1 MPRKKDRRPVDG
13 EVFSLD
19 IPFYR
24 TCPVRAFTRTCRH
37 CCYTYGVTT
46 MGSVLQ
52 LVPAMRIG
60 VKYPGGAYKSERH
73 FLDFVIDGE
82 SLWEKVG
89 RPRDTV
95 SVICFEYPREEIVK
109 AVNRLLLTEKA
120 VIPCDRR
127 SLFICSEC
135 GDIGCGA
142 VTAFAIREGQSV
154 VWKDFGFE
162 NDYEENIRLDEYK
175 DIGPFTFD
183 WKEYESTL
191 LQAID
196 NLKQPQQS
204 R

>member
-95 SVICFEYPREEIVK
+95 SVICFEYPR
-109 AVNRLLLTEKA
+109 
-120 VIPCDRR
+120 
-127 SLFICSEC
+127 
-135 GDIGCGA
+135 
-142 VTAFAIREGQSV
+142 
-154 VWKDFGFE
+154 
-162 NDYEENIRLDEYK
+162 
-175 DIGPFTFD
+175 
-183 WKEYESTL
+183 
-191 LQAID
+191 
-196 NLKQPQQS
+196 
-204 R
+204 

>member
-1 MPRKKDRRPVDG
+1 
-13 EVFSLD
+13 
-19 IPFYR
+19 
-24 TCPVRAFTRTCRH
+24 
-37 CCYTYGVTT
+37 

-52 LVPAMRIG
+52 LVSATRIG
-60 VKYPGGAYKSERH
+60 VKYPGGMSKSERH

-95 SVICFEYPREEIVK
+95 SIICFEYPREEIVK
-109 AVNRLLLTEKA
+109 ALNRLLLTERA
-120 VIPCDRR
+120 VIPSDRR

-142 VTAFAIREGQSV
+142 VTASVIREGQSV
-154 VWKDFGFE
+154 VWKEFGFE
-162 NDYEENIRLDEYK
+162 NNYEANIRLDNYK
-175 DIGPFTFD
+175 HIGPFTFN

-191 LQAID
+191 LAAID
-196 NLKQPQQS
+196 NLKQSQQS

>member
-1 MPRKKDRRPVDG
+1 MD
-13 EVFSLD
+13 
-19 IPFYR
+19 
-24 TCPVRAFTRTCRH
+24 
-37 CCYTYGVTT
+37 
-46 MGSVLQ
+46 SVLQ

-60 VKYPGGAYKSERH
+60 VEYPGGASKSERH

-95 SVICFEYPREEIVK
+95 SVICFEYPREEIVR
-109 AVNRLLLTEKA
+109 ALSRLLLIEKA
-120 VIPCDRR
+120 VIPGDRR

-142 VTAFAIREGQSV
+142 VTAFVFREAQSL

-175 DIGPFTFD
+175 HIGPFSFG
-183 WKEYESTL
+183 WKEYEATL
-191 LQAID
+191 LEAID
-196 NLKQPQQS
+196 NLKQSQQS

>member
-1 MPRKKDRRPVDG
+1 MTG
-13 EVFSLD
+13 TAL
-19 IPFYR
+19 IR
-24 TCPVRAFTRTCRH
+24 TFEYY
-37 CCYTYGVTT
+37 CYTCVVTT

-60 VKYPGGAYKSERH
+60 VKYPGGASKSERH

-95 SVICFEYPREEIVK
+95 PVICFEYPREEIVR
-109 AVNRLLLTEKA
+109 ALNRLLLTEKA
-120 VIPCDRR
+120 VIPGDRR

-142 VTAFAIREGQSV
+142 VTAFVIREAQSV

-175 DIGPFTFD
+175 HIGPFSFD
-183 WKEYESTL
+183 WKEYEATL
-191 LQAID
+191 LEAID